1 MVPVW
6 NAFFNSAMPEEE
18 LGELRRHVRTGRP
31 LGDETFVGRL
41 EEMLGRALKPQKR
54 GPKPKHRAN

>member
-1 MVPVW
+1 MVPDW
-6 NAFFNSAMPEEE
+6 NAFLNSAMPEKE
-18 LGELRRHVRTGRP
+18 LELRRHVRTGRP
-31 LGDETFVGRL
+31 LGDETFVKRL